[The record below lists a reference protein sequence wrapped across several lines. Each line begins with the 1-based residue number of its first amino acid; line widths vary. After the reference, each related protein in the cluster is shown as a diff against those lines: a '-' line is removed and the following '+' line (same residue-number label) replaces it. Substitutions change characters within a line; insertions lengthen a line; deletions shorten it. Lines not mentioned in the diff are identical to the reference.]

1 MALEI
6 EAKIKVDSCDPLRE
20 HLRKLGA
27 QQQYRTLEINR
38 IFDTPDKQLFS
49 RGCGLRIRTCHGEGR
64 VPPPTLTYKGP
75 QQTGPLK
82 SREESET
89 VVGDPRAAQSI
100 LESLGYLPVIT
111 FEKRREEWELGPVT
125 VQLDEVPRLG
135 FFVEIEGPD
144 APRVEDA
151 QRELGLS
158 GRPIIRESYIAL
170 LIDHARRNRL
180 PSDRIRF
187 EEH

>member
-1 MALEI
+1 MPLEI
-6 EAKIKVDSCDPLRE
+6 EAKIKVDSCGPLRGR
-20 HLRKLGA
+20 LRELGA
-27 QQQYRTLEINR
+27 QQQYRTLEVNQ
-38 IFDTPDKQLFS
+38 IFDTPDQQLFS

-64 VPPPTLTYKGP
+64 VPPATLTFKGP

-89 VVGDPRAAQSI
+89 VVADPRAMQSI
-100 LESLGYLPVIT
+100 LQALGYSPVIT
-111 FEKRREEWELGPVT
+111 FEKSREEWELGPVK

-135 FFVEIEGPD
+135 CYVEIEGPD
-144 APRVEDA
+144 APRIEDA

-180 PSDRIRF
+180 PWDRIAF
-187 EEH
+187 DEH